1 MKYSLKQEMQKI
13 SSLVDEKLDE
23 LLYVN
28 GKPESRVV
36 EAMRY
41 SALAGGK
48 RLRPFLVVVSSSIF
62 DVSEAFAVRVA
73 AALEMIHCYSLIHD
87 DLPAMDDDDMRRGV
101 PTCHKKYDEATAIL
115 AGDALLTKAFE
126 VIADEKTCNDASIR
140 CALALRLAKAS
151 GDYGMIGGQM
161 LDIWAET
168 QKSVG
173 LDDIKR
179 LQGMKTGELISFGC
193 EAGAILAGFKE
204 NDAEYKALKSY
215 AEKLGLAFQITDDL
229 LDVEGDAETVGKAVG
244 KDEDA
249 GKATFVSLLGIDEAK
264 QKAADIVASACDDLF
279 MFGYKAEPLKSI
291 AQFILE
297 RKS

>member
-1 MKYSLKQEMQKI
+1 LKDSLKQEMQDI
-13 SSLVDEKLDE
+13 SSLVDKKLDE

-48 RLRPFLVVVSSSIF
+48 RFRPFLVVVSSRIF
-62 DVSEAFAVRVA
+62 GVTDSFSARVA

-87 DLPAMDDDDMRRGV
+87 DLPAMDNDDMRRGV

-126 VIADEKTCNDASIR
+126 VIADEKTCDDANIR
-140 CALALRLAKAS
+140 CALALRLARAS

-168 QKSVG
+168 QNSVG
-173 LDDIKR
+173 IDEVKR

-193 EAGAILAGFKE
+193 ESGAILAGFKE
-204 NDAEYKALKSY
+204 DDAEYKALKSY
-215 AEKLGLAFQITDDL
+215 ADKLGLVFQITDDL
-229 LDVEGDAETVGKAVG
+229 LDVEGDAELVGKAVG
-244 KDEDA
+244 KDENA

-264 QKAADIVASACDDLF
+264 QQAEDIAASACDDLSI
-279 MFGYKAEPLKSI
+279 FGDKAESLKDI
-291 AQFILE
+291 AQFVLE

>member
-1 MKYSLKQEMQKI
+1 MKETLKQEMQNI
-13 SSLVDEKLDE
+13 SSLVDKKIDE

-28 GKPESRVV
+28 DKPESRVV

-48 RLRPFLVVVSSSIF
+48 RLRPFLVVVSSRIF
-62 DVSEAFAVRVA
+62 DVSEGFALRVA

-101 PTCHKKYDEATAIL
+101 LTCHKKYDEATAIL

-126 VIADEKTCNDASIR
+126 VIADEKTCDDANVR

-168 QKSVG
+168 QNSVG
-173 LDDIKR
+173 LDDVKR

-204 NDAEYKALKSY
+204 GDDEYKALKSY

-264 QKAADIVASACDDLF
+264 QKAADIVASACDDLS
-279 MFGYKAEPLKSI
+279 MFGDKAESLKDI
-291 AQFILE
+291 AQFVLE